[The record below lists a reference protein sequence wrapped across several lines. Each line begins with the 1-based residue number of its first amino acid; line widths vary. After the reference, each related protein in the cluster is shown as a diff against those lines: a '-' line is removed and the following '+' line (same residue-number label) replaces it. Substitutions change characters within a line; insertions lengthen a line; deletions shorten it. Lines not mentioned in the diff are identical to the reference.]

1 MEINFISPLLYEIP
15 LIPSKWWKIPLLLSP
30 PPSSFSRSG
39 LSRTSGNSRAPLWCL
54 WAAEFA
60 GSYAEWNITVALFE
74 LPTNPPPGY
83 TLTRDYLSLSIGLL
97 RCEPRRRSSRFSKK
111 FVSPYFCLPLF
122 VCFFSFSV
130 EGGTTARS
138 DDLRI
143 FFKHYI
149 WTWEKFSNL
158 SVQVCKRVE

>member
-1 MEINFISPLLYEIP
+1 MENSSSPL
-15 LIPSKWWKIPLLLSP
+15 P

-122 VCFFSFSV
+122 VCFFLFLWKVERRRETTIYESFLNIIS
-130 EGGTTARS
+130 EHEKNF
-138 DDLRI
+138 RI
-143 FFKHYI
+143 YPFKYAS
-149 WTWEKFSNL
+149 ESSKNN
-158 SVQVCKRVE
+158 

>member
-1 MEINFISPLLYEIP
+1 MENSSSPL
-15 LIPSKWWKIPLLLSP
+15 P

-122 VCFFSFSV
+122 VCFFLFLWKVERRREATIYESFLNIIS
-130 EGGTTARS
+130 EHEKNF
-138 DDLRI
+138 RI
-143 FFKHYI
+143 YPFKYAS
-149 WTWEKFSNL
+149 ESSKNN
-158 SVQVCKRVE
+158 